1 MTTLPASAVN
11 DTDLRTHPNREESGG
26 ARLVRVTVAAVSDVA
41 PNLRR
46 LTLSGP
52 GLASL
57 TLTGPDEYLGLL
69 MPAPGQTVPELEAE
83 GMNIRAAVA
92 ALDESERP
100 GLRWYTVRHFRQSA
114 GGVGGAV
121 AGADGGAGGGE
132 SGGAAGEIDID
143 VVMHDDHPGPGARWV
158 SGASVGDDAA
168 IWLCNAIWIRHA
180 SRPLFVADASAVPAL
195 RAILEFTEDHHPDDL
210 VKYHVRVVAHSPE
223 ELEPGLAEEWTER
236 VGSLSILYV
245 TPGLEAEA
253 VCDALRRDRG
263 AGHPAASPEYLWAS
277 GEAGMT
283 KAVRKMAVDEWDV
296 DRDFA
301 DWVAYW
307 IEGRPRP

>member
-46 LTLSGP
+46 LTLRGP

-100 GLRWYTVRHFRQSA
+100 GLRWYTVRHFRQD
-114 GGVGGAV
+114 V
-121 AGADGGAGGGE
+121 
-132 SGGAAGEIDID
+132 GEIDID

-158 SGASVGDDAA
+158 SEASVGDDAA